1 MALMKLLTANMYPIP
16 FSQKAGLVIR
26 LSIALIMS
34 LSLVNV
40 SYAQELTYYRVINEK
55 GTMELKSALTPAEV
69 KRGYVIVTLSGHI
82 VKEVP
87 AELNDEEYAQLS
99 DERKA
104 HDLKTQQ
111 ENESRLKNES
121 LLLRYSNV
129 EDLTSERKR
138 KLAEFDVRISILR
151 SNMMSLKDQV
161 ERQQSRA
168 ANIERTGREVPA
180 VIRNNIDELEQKL
193 NEANT
198 SLKSMKTEKES
209 VAERYSLDI
218 TLFNQLIKQHS
229 LKQHTKNR

>member
-1 MALMKLLTANMYPIP
+1 
-16 FSQKAGLVIR
+16 
-26 LSIALIMS
+26 MS

-69 KRGYVIVTLSGHI
+69 KRGYAIVTLSGHI

>member
-87 AELNDEEYAQLS
+87 AELNDEEYAKLS

>member
-1 MALMKLLTANMYPIP
+1 MALMKLLTANIYPIP

-69 KRGYVIVTLSGHI
+69 KRGYAIVTLSGHI

-168 ANIERTGREVPA
+168 ANIERTGREVPV

>member
-1 MALMKLLTANMYPIP
+1 MALMKLLTANIYPIP

-69 KRGYVIVTLSGHI
+69 KRGYAIVTLSGHI

>member
-1 MALMKLLTANMYPIP
+1 
-16 FSQKAGLVIR
+16 
-26 LSIALIMS
+26 ALIMS

-69 KRGYVIVTLSGHI
+69 KRGYAIVTLSGHI

>member
-1 MALMKLLTANMYPIP
+1 MALMKLLTANIYPIP
-16 FSQKAGLVIR
+16 FSQKAGLVIQ

-69 KRGYVIVTLSGHI
+69 KRGYAIVTLSGHI

-168 ANIERTGREVPA
+168 ANIERAGREVPV

>member
-1 MALMKLLTANMYPIP
+1 MALMKLLTANIYPIP

-69 KRGYVIVTLSGHI
+69 KRGYAIVTLSGHI

-168 ANIERTGREVPA
+168 ANIERAGREVPV

>member
-69 KRGYVIVTLSGHI
+69 KRGYAIVTLSGHI

>member
-69 KRGYVIVTLSGHI
+69 KRGYAIVTLSGHI

-161 ERQQSRA
+161 ERQPSRA

>member
-1 MALMKLLTANMYPIP
+1 MALMKLLTANIHPIP

-69 KRGYVIVTLSGHI
+69 KRGYVIVTLGGHI

-168 ANIERTGREVPA
+168 ANIERTGREVPV

>member
-1 MALMKLLTANMYPIP
+1 MALMKLLTANIYPIP
-16 FSQKAGLVIR
+16 FSQKAGLVIQ

-69 KRGYVIVTLSGHI
+69 KRGYAIVTLSGHI